1 MSKDALTPNIHQG
14 SDKIGQEEQR
24 DLLCCWCC
32 FWHTGHILK
41 VDLWHFCLLFL
52 ATFPVHLFYFL
63 QLKSSYSCRTDY
75 WTPAV
80 TLCLRPDDNHERNG
94 PMTSSS
100 QRGRLTFKREMFACL
115 VVLLLD
121 LILCLLV
128 CSPQGKE
135 KERLYNGGNLIPTPD
150 QWPAQSPVVVSPA
163 DVSEAH
169 FHNGF
174 KSWVYTIWIA
184 FRGNQGFYTHSFRNS
199 NKVTLIL
206 TIKQ

>member
-1 MSKDALTPNIHQG
+1 MLN
-14 SDKIGQEEQR
+14 R
-24 DLLCCWCC
+24 LLNVW
-32 FWHTGHILK
+32 
-41 VDLWHFCLLFL
+41 
-52 ATFPVHLFYFL
+52 
-63 QLKSSYSCRTDY
+63 
-75 WTPAV
+75 PAV
-80 TLCLRPDDNHERNG
+80 TLCLRPDDNHERKG

-100 QRGRLTFKREMFACL
+100 QRGRLTFKRELFARL

-150 QWPAQSPVVVSPA
+150 QWPVQSPVVVSPA

-174 KSWVYTIWIA
+174 KS
-184 FRGNQGFYTHSFRNS
+184 
-199 NKVTLIL
+199 
-206 TIKQ
+206 

>member
-1 MSKDALTPNIHQG
+1 
-14 SDKIGQEEQR
+14 
-24 DLLCCWCC
+24 
-32 FWHTGHILK
+32 
-41 VDLWHFCLLFL
+41 
-52 ATFPVHLFYFL
+52 
-63 QLKSSYSCRTDY
+63 
-75 WTPAV
+75 
-80 TLCLRPDDNHERNG
+80 
-94 PMTSSS
+94 MTSSS

-184 FRGNQGFYTHSFRNS
+184 FRGNQGFYTHSFRDS

-206 TIKQ
+206 TIAVRLMGWRSCPKESRWLLCHSANIFSYQKILHLEQTLINRGVAFDLASLYWGNTGNLVIRLSKARN